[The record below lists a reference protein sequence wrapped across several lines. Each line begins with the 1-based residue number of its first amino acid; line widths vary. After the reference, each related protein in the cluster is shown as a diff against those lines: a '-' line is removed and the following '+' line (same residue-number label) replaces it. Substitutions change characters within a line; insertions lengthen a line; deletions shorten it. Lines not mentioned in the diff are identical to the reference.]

1 MAIFYAIQNGNSSFF
16 SFSTL
21 SIFLEKVLYI
31 YEYGLSYDD
40 IIRQKFK
47 LFIDSVAPRKYSYVE
62 EYERE
67 EAMEKERQTRY

>member
-1 MAIFYAIQNGNSSFF
+1 MLSKMVILLFF
-16 SFSTL
+16 LFQL
-21 SIFLEKVLYI
+21 CQYFLEKVLYI